1 MKSFANM
8 IWKDKKR
15 NRRIHYFKM
24 YVLTCL
30 LVGISGDGLAQAQEK
45 DTLKLSRQQYEEIFL
60 KQNLLLLA
68 EKYKIDQAE
77 ALVLQAKLWPNPNL
91 SLNDVNLWTSSKQL
105 SYLDEPLPQ
114 VFGSAMKNT
123 QFSVQLEQQIMTAGK
138 RRKQINLE
146 NLGVNIAEQ
155 EFEDLLRQLKYEFR
169 NTLIELQYLQLY
181 SKVFFKQRDL
191 VQNLLQAYKKQLD
204 NNYISKGDYMR
215 LQTLQFELSKEIN
228 ELSKER
234 NEKEKDLRIFL
245 SITDQTSLW
254 VLEDDFKPDLQKLQ
268 NIALLNLQDEF
279 ITNRPDLKR
288 AELENKQFK
297 SLLLYEKAQAIP
309 DVSLNASYDRGGG
322 VWPSFFGFGL
332 AIDLP
337 VFNRNQGA
345 ISYAKLG
352 VENTSLRFSEIRL
365 RAQAQLNQ
373 NYKDFRAAIEFY
385 ETIDVDFEQDLDD
398 IFESY
403 TRNFINRNI
412 SMLQYLDF
420 QKAYLENKKIILES
434 KKEIHLHLEKLQY
447 HIGKEI

>member
-1 MKSFANM
+1 M
-8 IWKDKKR
+8 
-15 NRRIHYFKM
+15 
-24 YVLTCL
+24 
-30 LVGISGDGLAQAQEK
+30 GISADGLAQAQEK

-146 NLGVNIAEQ
+146 NLGVTIAEQ

-169 NTLIELQYLQLY
+169 NTLTELQYLQLY

-352 VENTSLRFSEIRL
+352 VENTNLRFSEIRL

-373 NYKDFRAAIEFY
+373 NYKDFTAAIEFY